1 MKKTDKGVSLL
12 EVLLVIGIMV
22 MVIPKVYENIEN
34 HLNNVRWQNAA
45 EHANTYN
52 TAVRNYVADNAS
64 TLLAGSLPKTIT
76 PATLIQ
82 KGYLKSGFS
91 ESNFGQSYITG
102 IAKNS
107 KTSRLEALTCSN
119 GGQSLSEAGMR
130 SVASMIEGLGGYINS
145 SKQAIG
151 AGGGWSDTPSNYG
164 LNCATG
170 HIAMALVGADLQE
183 SDRLYRYSITN
194 RPDLNRMHTAI
205 DMNSNNLNNV
215 GTLNGN
221 AAALSGDI
229 SARNGT
235 FSGAISGN
243 TATTNGDITSNN
255 GWLVTKN
262 SKGWMNSTY
271 GGGWYMSDSSWLRSV
286 NNKGI
291 YTGGQVKGGTVRAD
305 GRLYTG
311 EYLQLEKTATA
322 GASCSPNGLVGRDST
337 GAILSCQSGVW
348 RTSGSSNGSY
358 SNLGSHRG
366 SFTGR
371 NTGSGTM
378 FVYASGGNGG
388 SAGGDCANTSRLQ
401 GYVAGALI
409 STNASNNPSYGK
421 TAFISFAVPAGAT
434 YQITS
439 YPAQNYSC
447 GSGVFSV
454 FGYQT

>member
-366 SFTGR
+366 SFSGR
-371 NTGSGTM
+371 NTGSGTL
-378 FVYASGGNGG
+378 FVYASGGNSG

>member
-255 GWLVTKN
+255 GWLVTNN

-311 EYLQLEKTATA
+311 EYLQLEGTATA
-322 GASCSPNGLVGRDST
+322 GASCSPDGLVGRDST

-366 SFTGR
+366 SFSGR
-371 NTGSGTM
+371 NTGSGTL
-378 FVYASGGNGG
+378 FVYASGGNSG

-454 FGYQT
+454 YAYQM

>member
-337 GAILSCQSGVW
+337 GAILSCQSGTW
-348 RTSGSSNGSY
+348 RKSNSGSTVI
-358 SNLGSHRG
+358 
-366 SFTGR
+366 TGR
-371 NTGSGTM
+371 IANGQQIPLPTGFS
-378 FVYASGGNGG
+378 ASQCSWSVSNAENPQGWKPNYFAG
-388 SAGGDCANTSRLQ
+388 S
-401 GYVAGALI
+401 V
-409 STNASNNPSYGK
+409 
-421 TAFISFAVPAGAT
+421 AT
-434 YQITS
+434 YDANRIVKCGFYDEYNFHKGTFRADLTGKCS
-439 YPAQNYSC
+439 YVVACQN
-447 GSGVFSV
+447 
-454 FGYQT
+454 

>member
-348 RTSGSSNGSY
+348 RAFRWKALTVVTV
-358 SNLGSHRG
+358 NLGSSTG
-366 SFTGR
+366 LLTGR
-371 NTGSGTM
+371 NIGSGTL
-378 FVYASGGNGG
+378 FVYAICQGMVK
-388 SAGGDCANTSRLQ
+388 SAGGDCANISRLPGIRRRVHLVHAQ
-401 GYVAGALI
+401 MR
-409 STNASNNPSYGK
+409 SNIPSLRED
-421 TAFISFAVPAGAT
+421 
-434 YQITS
+434 
-439 YPAQNYSC
+439 
-447 GSGVFSV
+447 SV
-454 FGYQT
+454 RLYCCPCWCNSQLSLVSEY

>member
-371 NTGSGTM
+371 NTGSGTL
-378 FVYASGGNGG
+378 FVYASGGNSG

>member
-271 GGGWYMSDSSWLRSV
+271 GGGWYMSDSTWLRSV

-371 NTGSGTM
+371 NTGSGTL

>member
-358 SNLGSHRG
+358 STLGPHRG

-371 NTGSGTM
+371 NTGSGTL

>member
-337 GAILSCQSGVW
+337 GAILSCQSGTW
-348 RTSGSSNGSY
+348 RRASGSTVLTGKIANGQQIP
-358 SNLGSHRG
+358 LP
-366 SFTGR
+366 
-371 NTGSGTM
+371 SG
-378 FVYASGGNGG
+378 
-388 SAGGDCANTSRLQ
+388 
-401 GYVAGALI
+401 
-409 STNASNNPSYGK
+409 
-421 TAFISFAVPAGAT
+421 
-434 YQITS
+434 
-439 YPAQNYSC
+439 
-447 GSGVFSV
+447 
-454 FGYQT
+454 

>member
-371 NTGSGTM
+371 NTGSGTL

>member
-322 GASCSPNGLVGRDST
+322 GTSCSPNGLVGRDST

-371 NTGSGTM
+371 NTGSGTL

-439 YPAQNYSC
+439 YP
-447 GSGVFSV
+447 
-454 FGYQT
+454 

>member
-1 MKKTDKGVSLL
+1 
-12 EVLLVIGIMV
+12 
-22 MVIPKVYENIEN
+22 
-34 HLNNVRWQNAA
+34 
-45 EHANTYN
+45 
-52 TAVRNYVADNAS
+52 
-64 TLLAGSLPKTIT
+64 
-76 PATLIQ
+76 
-82 KGYLKSGFS
+82 
-91 ESNFGQSYITG
+91 
-102 IAKNS
+102 
-107 KTSRLEALTCSN
+107 
-119 GGQSLSEAGMR
+119 
-130 SVASMIEGLGGYINS
+130 
-145 SKQAIG
+145 
-151 AGGGWSDTPSNYG
+151 
-164 LNCATG
+164 
-170 HIAMALVGADLQE
+170 ADLQE

-322 GASCSPNGLVGRDST
+322 GTSCSPNGLVGRDST

-371 NTGSGTM
+371 NTGSGTL

>member
-271 GGGWYMSDSSWLRSV
+271 AGGWYMSDSSWLRSV

-311 EYLQLEKTATA
+311 EYLQLEGTATA

-337 GAILSCQSGVW
+337 GAILSCQSGSW
-348 RTSGSSNGSY
+348 RRASGSTVLTGKIANGQQIPLPSGFSASQCTWSVSNAENPHGWKPNYFAGS
-358 SNLGSHRG
+358 
-366 SFTGR
+366 
-371 NTGSGTM
+371 
-378 FVYASGGNGG
+378 V
-388 SAGGDCANTSRLQ
+388 
-401 GYVAGALI
+401 
-409 STNASNNPSYGK
+409 
-421 TAFISFAVPAGAT
+421 AT
-434 YQITS
+434 YDANRIVKCGFYDEYNFYGGTHRTDLSGKCS
-439 YPAQNYSC
+439 YIVVCQ
-447 GSGVFSV
+447 
-454 FGYQT
+454 

>member
-322 GASCSPNGLVGRDST
+322 GTSCSPNGLVGRDST
-337 GAILSCQSGVW
+337 GAILSCQSGSV
-348 RTSGSSNGSY
+348 RGKKLAQVIAKLLPLQLLRGVGLEQRQHVHLARKSLVEAVNADQIPDLYGSRVPCLQATMHG
-358 SNLGSHRG
+358 LPVATRPKIKMVQLQ
-366 SFTGR
+366 FTPFASDD
-371 NTGSGTM
+371 TYHWQTTM
-378 FVYASGGNGG
+378 
-388 SAGGDCANTSRLQ
+388 
-401 GYVAGALI
+401 
-409 STNASNNPSYGK
+409 
-421 TAFISFAVPAGAT
+421 
-434 YQITS
+434 
-439 YPAQNYSC
+439 
-447 GSGVFSV
+447 
-454 FGYQT
+454 

>member
-255 GWLVTKN
+255 GWLVTNN

-311 EYLQLEKTATA
+311 EYLQLEGTATA

-366 SFTGR
+366 SFSGR
-371 NTGSGTM
+371 NTGSGTL
-378 FVYASGGNGG
+378 FVYASGGNSG

-454 FGYQT
+454 YAYQM

>member
-337 GAILSCQSGVW
+337 GAILSCQSGTW
-348 RTSGSSNGSY
+348 RMAQVVTELIPVILVG
-358 SNLGSHRG
+358 H
-366 SFTGR
+366 
-371 NTGSGTM
+371 
-378 FVYASGGNGG
+378 GNGHVHLQKVL
-388 SAGGDCANTSRLQ
+388 GDWLNADSDTAIMKCSIHLRKQHYFAVCAT
-401 GYVAGALI
+401 
-409 STNASNNPSYGK
+409 TDHYGK
-421 TAFISFAVPAGAT
+421 YCLLSISSMDTYMANHDVIHLTCRSCPHKCIRIAISQRWICCTDPA
-434 YQITS
+434 
-439 YPAQNYSC
+439 
-447 GSGVFSV
+447 
-454 FGYQT
+454 

>member
-371 NTGSGTM
+371 NTGSGTL

-421 TAFISFAVPAGAT
+421 TAFISFAVPAGVT

>member
-337 GAILSCQSGVW
+337 GAILSCQSGTW
-348 RTSGSSNGSY
+348 QK
-358 SNLGSHRG
+358 
-366 SFTGR
+366 
-371 NTGSGTM
+371 
-378 FVYASGGNGG
+378 NGG
-388 SAGGDCANTSRLQ
+388 GTVQMVTAT
-401 GYVAGALI
+401 
-409 STNASNNPSYGK
+409 ASDWN
-421 TAFISFAVPAGAT
+421 
-434 YQITS
+434 
-439 YPAQNYSC
+439 
-447 GSGVFSV
+447 
-454 FGYQT
+454 

>member
-235 FSGAISGN
+235 FSGAIPGN

-371 NTGSGTM
+371 NTGSGTL

>member
-371 NTGSGTM
+371 NTGSGTL

-439 YPAQNYSC
+439 YPVQNYSC

>member
-311 EYLQLEKTATA
+311 EYLQLEGTATA

-371 NTGSGTM
+371 NTGSGTL

-439 YPAQNYSC
+439 YPTQNYSC

-454 FGYQT
+454 YAYQM

>member
-371 NTGSGTM
+371 NTGSGTL

-401 GYVAGALI
+401 GYVAGGLI

>member
-255 GWLVTKN
+255 GWLVTNN

-311 EYLQLEKTATA
+311 EYLQLEGTATA
-322 GASCSPNGLVGRDST
+322 GASCSPDGLVGRDST

-366 SFTGR
+366 SFSGR
-371 NTGSGTM
+371 NTGSGTL
-378 FVYASGGNGG
+378 FVYASGGNSG

-409 STNASNNPSYGK
+409 STNASNNPAYGK
-421 TAFISFAVPAGAT
+421 TAFISFAVPVGAT

-439 YPAQNYSC
+439 YPTQNYSC

>member
-130 SVASMIEGLGGYINS
+130 AVASMIEGLGGYINS

-371 NTGSGTM
+371 NTGSGTL